1 MQEVLKKKIEELTNE
16 ARALVEQREK
26 IFGVVQE
33 IEVRLH
39 QIAGAIT
46 ELDSLLKGSSNEAS
60 TDGGSQIPTS
70 TSGADEAAPAAE
82 DGI

>member
-26 IFGVVQE
+26 IFGMAQE

-39 QIAGAIT
+39 QISGAIS
-46 ELDSLLKGSSNEAS
+46 EIDKLLK
-60 TDGGSQIPTS
+60 DG
-70 TSGADEAAPAAE
+70 EKE
-82 DGI
+82 